1 MKNIFRNTAPERA
14 ARHSPARRE
23 LLRVAALML
32 ATAAGGIRGAS
43 AATAPDAR
51 LLQTLQQLALR
62 LFPHPW
68 LPSEHYAE
76 IAGALLGRAA
86 TDATLAKLL
95 GAGVEALDAG
105 NATAWLQRSEAQQV
119 AAIRRLEGSGFFR
132 TLRRSTIEHL
142 YRDRAVWDEIGYEG
156 SSVEFGGYVNRG
168 FDDIDWLPDESE
180 KR

>member
-1 MKNIFRNTAPERA
+1 MRNIFRNTAPDGD

-23 LLRVAALML
+23 LLRVAALLL
-32 ATAAGGIRGAS
+32 AMAAGGMRGAS

-51 LLQTLQQLALR
+51 LLQNLQQLALR

-68 LPSEHYAE
+68 LANDHYAE
-76 IAGALLGRAA
+76 VAAALLGQAA
-86 TDATLAKLL
+86 GDAKLATLLD
-95 GAGVEALDAG
+95 AGVDALNAG
-105 NATAWLQRSEAQQV
+105 NATAWLERSEAQQI

-132 TLRRSTIEHL
+132 KLRRATIEHL

-180 KR
+180 ER